1 MKNKKCKPTPII
13 KIIRKFL
20 TLWTLI
26 IPVVLFGQQETPQLL
41 EPTQIK
47 TDIDT
52 LMSKMKD
59 VHPTFLDYY
68 TANNLQ
74 SRIDSIKKSI
84 TKPMSSLDFFRIMQ
98 PIVSIDG
105 HTSLLYNGPLYD
117 NEERPLFPFKVI
129 ILNNSLYIKEN
140 LSEDK
145 ALVKGSVIEKINGI
159 PSKNIIRNLMRYIS
173 GEKESYKTKKLE
185 KDFHL
190 YMALVYG
197 SFSDFE
203 ITVNE
208 TEFKLKG
215 AKWDDFQEASKPKF
229 ELCFYDDD
237 IAYIYKR
244 MYFPPQDFMDFMDS
258 AFTVISGKQ
267 INYVVIDNL
276 GGSGLSDL
284 ADTLMSYFTSEP
296 YGMIEKKMTK
306 ISPLT
311 EEFIENK
318 KTEGFIQDG
327 YFIQE
332 FPEHDVDREN
342 RFSGLTYILT
352 GPLSYSTGT
361 CFSAA
366 AKCYQNAIIVGE
378 ESGQPLLSNGDRNQ
392 FSLPETKLV
401 CVTALST
408 VYLPCNNNDQINGVL
423 PDYNVT
429 PTLDD
434 LLNDSEYT
442 LEYTLE
448 LIRENKNKFETSDH
462 EE

>member
-1 MKNKKCKPTPII
+1 MKMKKNR
-13 KIIRKFL
+13 RK
-20 TLWTLI
+20 TLILWILI
-26 IPVVLFGQQETPQLL
+26 IPAVFFGQNDTEQLF
-41 EPTQIK
+41 EPGQIK
-47 TDIDT
+47 ADIDT
-52 LMSKMKD
+52 LISKMKD
-59 VHPTFLDYY
+59 IHPTFLSHFED
-68 TANNLQ
+68 NNLQ
-74 SRIDSIKKSI
+74 ARIDSILNNI
-84 TKPMSSLDFFRIMQ
+84 NNPMSVLDFYRIMQ
-98 PIVSIDG
+98 PMVSIDG

-117 NEERPLFPFKVI
+117 NEEKPLFPFRVI
-129 ILNNSLYIKEN
+129 IFNNELHIKEN
-140 LSEDK
+140 LSENET
-145 ALVKGSVIEKINGI
+145 LVKGTVIEKINGV
-159 PSKNIIRNLMRYIS
+159 SSGDIIRNLIRYIP
-173 GEKESYKTKKLE
+173 GEKESYKTKRLE
-185 KDFHL
+185 KDFHI

-215 AKWDDFQEASKPKF
+215 VGWGDFQEPSKPKF
-229 ELCFYDDD
+229 ELRFYDDD
-237 IAYIYKR
+237 IAYINKK
-244 MYFPPQDFMDFMDS
+244 MFMPPKDFIHFMDS

-267 INYVVIDNL
+267 INYVIIDNL

-284 ADTLMSYFTSEP
+284 ADSLMSYFTSEP
-296 YGMIEKKMTK
+296 YCMIEKKMTK

-318 KTEGFIQDG
+318 KTEGIIQDG

-332 FPEHDVDREN
+332 YPEHNADREN

-366 AKCYQNAIIVGE
+366 AKCFQNAIIVGE

-392 FSLPETKLV
+392 FTLPETKMV
-401 CVTALST
+401 CVTALSS
-408 VYLPCNNNDQINGVL
+408 VYLPCNNNDQIRGVL
-423 PDYNVT
+423 PDFNIT

-434 LLNDSEYT
+434 LLNDREYT
-442 LEYTLE
+442 LEYTLK
-448 LIRENKNKFETSDH
+448 LISENKNKFKTSEH